1 MNIHYLTT
9 IYWRNNMPLQT
20 VEMEEVALIQMSDES
35 MEYNS
40 SVEALGAGSYNST
53 GLIYN
58 YC

>member
-1 MNIHYLTT
+1 
-9 IYWRNNMPLQT
+9 MPLQT